1 MEESRGLLLE
11 AKMNLAALVATLEAS
26 AANLDLLREEELSY
40 VTYLELEAN
49 RIQTAIDK
57 EGSSF
62 ITGPGRNSLEELD
75 VDVAEELANM
85 CHALELEVTRQ
96 EKGHTSE
103 ANVLDTLLSELH
115 EGHFADGQCADNQ
128 LGHGSVY
135 WLLRDA
141 WIKDQA
147 AILRLHADTLEKVI
161 FTVLATARLTD
172 LRQSLSTLDTVL
184 EPLERVY
191 TALAHVARCIQEAEA
206 ILEAFVEELGDISLS
221 SPDRKESQNATA
233 RASDVDM
240 VKRLKEVLN
249 DCKGM

>member
-1 MEESRGLLLE
+1 
-11 AKMNLAALVATLEAS
+11 MNLAALVATLEAS

-75 VDVAEELANM
+75 VDVSEELANM
-85 CHALELEVTRQ
+85 CHALELEVARQ

-172 LRQSLSTLDTVL
+172 
-184 EPLERVY
+184 
-191 TALAHVARCIQEAEA
+191 
-206 ILEAFVEELGDISLS
+206 
-221 SPDRKESQNATA
+221 
-233 RASDVDM
+233 
-240 VKRLKEVLN
+240 
-249 DCKGM
+249 